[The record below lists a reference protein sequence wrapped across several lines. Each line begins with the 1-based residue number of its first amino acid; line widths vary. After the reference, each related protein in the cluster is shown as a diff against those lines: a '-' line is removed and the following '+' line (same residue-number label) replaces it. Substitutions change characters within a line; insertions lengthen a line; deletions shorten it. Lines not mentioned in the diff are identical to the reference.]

1 MRKTLTTENRPLK
14 TSNPMDFSLKRVA
27 VVGQGVMGLT
37 SALRLQD
44 RGFSVTVFSKEKLE
58 ETTSMAA
65 GAYWWPHKAYPQERV
80 SHWAKATYEVFKKA
94 RAFPE
99 AGIHFEPH
107 FRFCLDPDDGAYARH
122 LVDEWEAVN
131 GADYGIP
138 CAEAYRVIVPVIDVP
153 VFMPYLRDRVLAA
166 GGEIHIRELHSPA
179 ELFQN
184 FDIVVNCTGVWA
196 YHFVDDQ
203 TVYPIR
209 GQAVRLSLPDGYRTS
224 TRIFQKEDKFTLI
237 LPRTGDVIL
246 GGTAQGG
253 DWNRVPSERDTEI
266 IVERC
271 RAIVPEIAGS
281 EVLGASVGLRPGR
294 KTVRLELEMYAPNQ
308 PVIHNYGHGGGGFT
322 VSWGCADEVA
332 SLAAD
337 FFF

>member
-1 MRKTLTTENRPLK
+1 
-14 TSNPMDFSLKRVA
+14 MDDHSKRIA

-37 SALRLQD
+37 SALRLQAL
-44 RGFSVTVFSKEKLE
+44 GFSVTIFSKETLE

-80 SHWAKATYEVFKKA
+80 SHWAKATYEAFKIA
-94 RAFPE
+94 RNFPE
-99 AGIHFEPH
+99 TGIHFEPH

-122 LVDEWEAVN
+122 LVDEWQEVN

-138 CAEAYRVIVPVIDVP
+138 CAEAYQVMVPVIDVP
-153 VFMPYLRDRVLAA
+153 VFMPYLRDKVLAA
-166 GGEIHIRELHSPA
+166 GGEIHIQELHSPV
-179 ELFQN
+179 ELFQD
-184 FDIVVNCTGVWA
+184 FDMVINCTGVWA
-196 YHFVDDQ
+196 YHFVGDK

-224 TRIFQKEDKFTLI
+224 TRIFEKEDKFTLI
-237 LPRTGDVIL
+237 LPRTTDVIL
-246 GGTAQGG
+246 GGTAQEG
-253 DWNRVPSERDTEI
+253 DWDRVPREEDTAI

-271 RAIVPEIAGS
+271 RSIVPEIADS

-294 KTVRLELEMYAPNQ
+294 ETVRLELEMLASNQ

-332 SLAAD
+332 SLATAY
-337 FFF
+337 FSKHA